1 MFKRIKTSRT
11 EGQQALRVGLAA
23 AAAVIAFAATPLA
36 QAADAKAGLR
46 VAKDPVTGELRALT
60 STEAA
65 ELDAAAAKAKASANA
80 GKRKAATAVTQQE
93 IQHADGTVEMPLDE
107 SSHMYSVAVRRA
119 DGSVEYQC
127 VHGKPAVDAILKGK
141 KPASSKAVKAHQE
154 HGYELK

>member
-11 EGQQALRVGLAA
+11 EGQQALRVGLAT

-36 QAADAKAGLR
+36 QAADAKAGMR

-60 STEAA
+60 AAEAA
-65 ELDAAAAKAKASANA
+65 ELDAAEATAKAAQKA
-80 GKRKAATAVTQQE
+80 GKKRAATAVTQQE
-93 IQHADGTVEMPLDE
+93 VQYPDGTVGMALDE

-127 VHGKPAVDAILKGK
+127 VHGKPAVDAIHKGK